1 MFGRD
6 SIAREIFNSDMKW
19 PFEAWADEQ
28 GACRIR
34 CVIHKKLKPEGAF
47 IVVVEEN
54 GEELRQQVSGT
65 ESGALESAKSL
76 RFELDPHIRQKKQ
89 DETRRR

>member
-1 MFGRD
+1 M
-6 SIAREIFNSDMKW
+6 A
-19 PFEAWADEQ
+19 FEAWADGQ
-28 GACRIR
+28 GDYRIR

-47 IVVVEEN
+47 TVVAEEN

-65 ESGALESAKSL
+65 ELGALEWAKYL
-76 RFELDPHIRQKKQ
+76 RSELDPHIRQKKD